1 MQHAWFTFDYQPCS
15 AGSGKD
21 FRPLPGLK
29 LEKAVE
35 IGATRNATSTLQI
48 TKNGNLTNL
57 KITGTAEHVT
67 ANVFWQ
73 NYKVK

>member
-1 MQHAWFTFDYQPCS
+1 MQHAWFTFDYQPFS

-21 FRPLPGLK
+21 FSPLPGLK
-29 LEKAVE
+29 LEQAVE
-35 IGATRNATSTLQI
+35 IGATCTATSTLQI
-48 TKNGNLTNL
+48 TKNGNLKNL
-57 KITGTAEHVT
+57 KMTGTAEN

>member
-1 MQHAWFTFDYQPCS
+1 MQRAWFTFDYQPFS
-15 AGSGKD
+15 ASSGKD
-21 FRPLPGLK
+21 FSPLPGLK

-48 TKNGNLTNL
+48 TKNGNLKNL
-57 KITGTAEHVT
+57 KMTGTAEHVT

-73 NYKVK
+73 KIIK